1 MPYAITPRGA
11 GLPVGARLLMPG
23 WSLMA
28 EEAFTVDYEPSGYV
42 LAEDGLSLRLPTQ
55 AEIDAS
61 GRKAARDAIDMA
73 AGDARQA
80 FVSPGAL
87 VDQEYRDAQAEAQA
101 YADAGYTGTVPS
113 MVQSWADAASM
124 TAQQAADD
132 MLATAGQW
140 TQVMQS
146 IRAVRL
152 VGKAAVD
159 AAPAGA
165 NYMAV
170 AQPYL
175 DQLGA
180 IRP

>member
-1 MPYAITPRGA
+1 MYAVKGNGVGQPVSFQRVGINA
-11 GLPVGARLLMPG
+11 ALPSG
-23 WSLMA
+23 
-28 EEAFTVDYEPSGYV
+28 FDFIVDFHPAGYV

-61 GRKAARDAIDMA
+61 GCKGARDAIDMA
-73 AGDARQA
+73 AGEARQA

-87 VDQEYRDAQAEAQA
+87 VDQEYRDAQAQAQA
-101 YADAGYTGTVPS
+101 YMDAGYTGTVPP
-113 MVQSWADAASM
+113 MVQSWADASCM

-132 MLATAGQW
+132 MLSTALQW
-140 TQVMQS
+140 TQAMQS

-152 VGKAAVD
+152 AGKAAVD

-165 NYMAV
+165 DYMAV
-170 AQPYL
+170 AQPYI
-175 DQLGA
+175 DQLAA